1 MINVTGSEGMDFQLK
16 YANELASLKENE
28 DKIEIFRTEA
38 MKYLSSNLEELKK
51 IIDGLLIFSE
61 ENKLHKTKA
70 WAYYYQGWYNFDTT
84 HYDRAVTSFLKS
96 YEIFNNIMDKDGIV
110 YACNGL
116 TNVYC
121 QIGQLNLANEW
132 GLKGITLAEEIGNKN
147 ALITLLLNTGINY
160 IQMQHYDKAKE
171 IFSSMELMFYELTDQ
186 HRVSCLL
193 AMAEIEIHIGD
204 SVKSLS
210 YIEEA
215 LKNEE
220 KSLLITDISE
230 IHKLKGMAHIKLM
243 EYDVAENEFVMACNS
258 AEQQGLTYEKC
269 SAMVEWANLCVKVGR
284 KQEAVEKLNE
294 AASICSLKD
303 INVLLKEI
311 YFKLYKIYKELNLTG
326 KALEFLEKYKLI
338 DDKMYNYEQNQ
349 LIAKVSI
356 KNARRE
362 VEQYKLLYDRTE
374 LLSTIGQKIIS
385 NLNINSI
392 IDIINDEINK
402 LIETDYFGIAVY
414 DKEKDQISYHFA
426 GLNEKLY
433 ESVQFSKVDYSTFAG
448 YCIKTKNDIVL
459 GNVSREYKK
468 FTRVFPR
475 SLVGIDE
482 SQLKSMIYT
491 PMIINDKVV
500 GAMTVQSMKE
510 NSYDKN
516 DLNMLKIIANYTA
529 IAIENAIS
537 YKKVEEIATY
547 DQLTRFLSK
556 HEIVKLGKLIFDK
569 CKDNQIK
576 FSAVMIDV
584 DNFKMINDTY
594 GHVYGDNAISLLSE
608 TITRSIRNT
617 DYIGRYGGDEFLL
630 ICPDAG
636 EHEAFEVAE
645 RIRKN
650 VENSVFSIGEGIHM
664 SLTISLGVHQCTDCD
679 SSFDDVIKRA
689 DKSLYFA
696 KGSKNK
702 VVLSE

>member
-1 MINVTGSEGMDFQLK
+1 MDFQLK
-16 YANELASLKENE
+16 YAKELASLKENE
-28 DKIEIFRTEA
+28 DNIEIFRKEA
-38 MKYLSSNLEELKK
+38 MKYLSSNLEDLKK
-51 IIDGLLIFSE
+51 ISDGLLIFSE
-61 ENKLHKTKA
+61 ENKLYKVKA
-70 WAYYYQGWYNFDTT
+70 WAYYYLGWYNFDTT
-84 HYDRAVTSFLKS
+84 HYDKAVTNFLKS
-96 YEIFNNIMDKDGIV
+96 YEIFNNIIDKDGIV

-132 GLKGITLAEEIGNKN
+132 GLKGITIAEEINNKS

-160 IQMQHYDKAKE
+160 IQMQHFDKAKE
-171 IFSSMELMFYELTDQ
+171 IFNSMELMYYELTNQ
-186 HRVSCLL
+186 QRVSCLL
-193 AMAEIEIHIGD
+193 AMAEIEIHVGD
-204 SVKSLS
+204 SMKSLS

-215 LKNEE
+215 SKAEE
-220 KSLLITDISE
+220 KSHLITDMSE
-230 IHKLKGMAHIKLM
+230 IHKLKGMAYKKLM
-243 EYDVAENEFVMACNS
+243 EYDVAENEFVMACNY
-258 AEQQGLTYEKC
+258 AEQQNLTYERC
-269 SAMVEWANLCVKVGR
+269 SAMVEWANLCVNVGR
-284 KQEAVEKLNE
+284 KQEAIEKLNE
-294 AASICSLKD
+294 VAYICSSKD

-326 KALEFLEKYKLI
+326 NALEFLEKYKLI
-338 DDKMYNYEQNQ
+338 DDEMYNYEQNQ

-362 VEQYKLLYDRTE
+362 VEQYKSLYDRTE

-392 IDIINDEINK
+392 IDIINEEINK

-426 GLNEKLY
+426 GMNEKLF
-433 ESVQFSKVDYSTFAG
+433 ETVQFSKIDYSTFAG
-448 YCIKTKNDIVL
+448 YCIKTKRDIIL
-459 GNVSREYKK
+459 GNVSKEYKK
-468 FTRVFPR
+468 FTSVFPR
-475 SLVGIDE
+475 SLDGIDE
-482 SQLKSMIYT
+482 LKLKSMIYT

-516 DLNMLKIIANYTA
+516 DLNMLKILANYTA

-537 YKKVEEIATY
+537 FKKVEEIATY

-556 HEIVKLGKLIFDK
+556 HEIVKLGKLVYDK
-569 CKDNQIK
+569 CKDNKIK

-594 GHVYGDNAISLLSE
+594 GHVYGDKAISLLSE
-608 TITRSIRNT
+608 TITKSIRNT

-650 VENSVFSIGEGIHM
+650 VENSIFSIGEGINM
-664 SLTISLGVHQCTDCD
+664 SLTISLGVHQCSDCD
-679 SSFDDVIKRA
+679 SSFDDVINRA
-689 DKSLYFA
+689 DKNLYYA
-696 KGSKNK
+696 KGSSKNK
-702 VVLSE
+702 VVLSN

>member
-1 MINVTGSEGMDFQLK
+1 MNFQLK
-16 YANELASLKENE
+16 YANELACLKENE
-28 DKIEIFRTEA
+28 DNIEIFRSEA
-38 MKYLSSNLEELKK
+38 MNYLSNNLEELKK
-51 IIDGLLIFSE
+51 IIDGLLSFSE

-84 HYDRAVTSFLKS
+84 HYDKAVTSFLKS
-96 YEIFNNIMDKDGIV
+96 YEIFNNIMDKNGIV

-132 GLKGITLAEEIGNKN
+132 GLKGITLAEEINSQN

-171 IFSSMELMFYELTDQ
+171 IFSSLELMNYELTDQ
-186 HRVSCLL
+186 QHISWLL

-204 SVKSLS
+204 SMKSLS

-215 LKNEE
+215 SNTEE
-220 KSLLITDISE
+220 KSNIISEISE
-230 IHKLKGMAHIKLM
+230 IHKLKGMAYEKLM
-243 EYDVAENEFVMACNS
+243 EYDVAENEFVMACNF
-258 AEQQGLTYEKC
+258 AEQQDLTYEKC
-269 SAMVEWANLCVKVGR
+269 SAMVQWANLCVKVGR
-284 KQEAVEKLNE
+284 RQEAVVKLNE
-294 AASICSLKD
+294 AASICSSKD

-311 YFKLYKIYKELNLTG
+311 YFKLYNIYKELNLTG
-326 KALEFLEKYKLI
+326 NALEFLEKYKLI
-338 DDKMYNYEQNQ
+338 DDEMYNYEQNQ

-426 GLNEKLY
+426 GMDEKLF
-433 ESVQFSKVDYSTFAG
+433 ESVKFSNVDYSTFAG
-448 YCIKTKNDIVL
+448 YCIKTKRDIVL
-459 GNVSREYKK
+459 GNVSMEYKK
-468 FTRVFPR
+468 FTSVFPR

-482 SQLKSMIYT
+482 SLLKSMIYT

-516 DLNMLKIIANYTA
+516 DLNMLKILANYTA

-556 HEIVKLGKLIFDK
+556 HEIVKLGKLVYNK
-569 CKDNQIK
+569 CKDNKIK

-594 GHVYGDNAISLLSE
+594 GHVYGDKAISLLSE

-636 EHEAFEVAE
+636 EHEAYEVAE

-650 VENSVFSIGEGIHM
+650 VENSVFSIGEGINT
-664 SLTISLGVHQCTDCD
+664 SLTISLGVHQCTSCD

-696 KGSKNK
+696 KGSSKNK

>member
-1 MINVTGSEGMDFQLK
+1 MDFQLK
-16 YANELASLKENE
+16 YAKELASLKENE
-28 DKIEIFRTEA
+28 GKIEIFRTEA

-61 ENKLHKTKA
+61 ENKLYKTKA

-84 HYDRAVTSFLKS
+84 HYDKAVISFLKS

-132 GLKGITLAEEIGNKN
+132 GLKGITLAEEINNKN

-171 IFSSMELMFYELTDQ
+171 IFSSMVLMFYELTDQ

-284 KQEAVEKLNE
+284 TQEAIEKLNE
-294 AASICSLKD
+294 AASICSSKD

-311 YFKLYKIYKELNLTG
+311 YFKLYKIYKDLNLTG
-326 KALEFLEKYKLI
+326 NALEFLEKYKLI
-338 DDKMYNYEQNQ
+338 DDEMYNYEQNQ

-448 YCIKTKNDIVL
+448 YCIKTKRDIVL

-475 SLVGIDE
+475 SLDGIDE
-482 SQLKSMIYT
+482 ALLKSMIYT

-547 DQLTRFLSK
+547 DQL
-556 HEIVKLGKLIFDK
+556 
-569 CKDNQIK
+569 
-576 FSAVMIDV
+576 
-584 DNFKMINDTY
+584 
-594 GHVYGDNAISLLSE
+594 
-608 TITRSIRNT
+608 
-617 DYIGRYGGDEFLL
+617 
-630 ICPDAG
+630 
-636 EHEAFEVAE
+636 
-645 RIRKN
+645 
-650 VENSVFSIGEGIHM
+650 
-664 SLTISLGVHQCTDCD
+664 
-679 SSFDDVIKRA
+679 
-689 DKSLYFA
+689 
-696 KGSKNK
+696 NK
-702 VVLSE
+702 KYQKY

>member
-1 MINVTGSEGMDFQLK
+1 MDFQLK
-16 YANELASLKENE
+16 YAKELARLKENE
-28 DKIEIFRTEA
+28 DNIELFRTEA
-38 MKYLSSNLEELKK
+38 MNYLSSNLEELKNL
-51 IIDGLLIFSE
+51 IDGLLNFSE
-61 ENKLHKTKA
+61 ENKLLKTKA
-70 WAYYYQGWYNFDTT
+70 WSYYYFGWYNFHSTQ
-84 HYDRAVTSFLKS
+84 YDIAVIDFLKS
-96 YEIFNNIMDKDGIV
+96 YELFDNIKDKEGIV

-132 GLKGITLAEEIGNKN
+132 GLKGITLAEEINN
-147 ALITLLLNTGINY
+147 ESALVTLLLNTGINY
-160 IQMQHYDKAKE
+160 IQMQHFDKASE
-171 IFSSMELMFYELTDQ
+171 ILNSMKLLNYELTDQ
-186 HRVSCLL
+186 QRISWLL

-204 SVKSLS
+204 SMKSLT

-215 LKNEE
+215 STTEE
-220 KSLLITDISE
+220 KSNIISEVSE
-230 IHKLKGMAHIKLM
+230 IHKLKGMAYKKLM
-243 EYDVAENEFVMACNS
+243 EYDIAENEFVMSCS
-258 AEQQGLTYEKC
+258 YAEQQNLIYEKC
-269 SAMVEWANLCVKVGR
+269 CSMVEWANLCVKVGR
-284 KQEAVEKLNE
+284 SQEAVDKLNE
-294 AASICSLKD
+294 AARICSSKD

-311 YFKLYKIYKELNLTG
+311 YFRLYKIYKELSLTE
-326 KALEFLEKYKLI
+326 KALEFLEKYKVI
-338 DDKMYNYEQNQ
+338 DDEMYNYEQNQ

-374 LLSTIGQKIIS
+374 LLSNIGQKIIS

-392 IDIINDEINK
+392 IDIINQEINK

-426 GLNEKLY
+426 GMDEKLF
-433 ESVQFSKVDYSTFAG
+433 ESVKFSNVDYSTFAG
-448 YCIKTKNDIVL
+448 YCIKTKRDIVL

-468 FTRVFPR
+468 FISVFPR

-482 SQLKSMIYT
+482 TTLKSMIYT

-516 DLNMLKIIANYTA
+516 DLNMLKILANYTA

-537 YKKVEEIATY
+537 FKKVEEIATY

-556 HEIVKLGKLIFDK
+556 HEIVKLGKLVYDK
-569 CKDNQIK
+569 CKDNKIK

-594 GHVYGDNAISLLSE
+594 GHVYGDKAISLLSE

-650 VENSVFSIGEGIHM
+650 VENSVFSIGEGINM
-664 SLTISLGVHQCTDCD
+664 SLTISLGVHQCATCD

-689 DKSLYFA
+689 DKNLYFA
-696 KGSKNK
+696 KGSTKNK

>member
-1 MINVTGSEGMDFQLK
+1 MDFPLK
-16 YANELASLKENE
+16 YAKELASLKENE

-61 ENKLHKTKA
+61 ENELHRTKA

-84 HYDRAVTSFLKS
+84 HYNKAVTSFLKS

-171 IFSSMELMFYELTDQ
+171 IFSSMELMYYELTEQ

-204 SVKSLS
+204 PVKSLS

-215 LKNEE
+215 LKYEE

-284 KQEAVEKLNE
+284 KQEAVIKLNE
-294 AASICSLKD
+294 AALICSSKD

-338 DDKMYNYEQNQ
+338 DDEMYNYEQNQ

-374 LLSTIGQKIIS
+374 FLSTIGQKIIS

-448 YCIKTKNDIVL
+448 YCIKTKRDIVL

-468 FTRVFPR
+468 FTSVFPR
-475 SLVGIDE
+475 SLDGIDE

-556 HEIVKLGKLIFDK
+556 HEIVKLGKLVYDK
-569 CKDNQIK
+569 CKDNKIK

-584 DNFKMINDTY
+584 DNFKTINDTY
-594 GHVYGDNAISLLSE
+594 GHVYGDKAISLLSE
-608 TITRSIRNT
+608 TIARSIRNT

-645 RIRKN
+645 RIRKS
-650 VENSVFSIGEGIHM
+650 VENTVFSIGEGIDM
-664 SLTISLGVHQCTDCD
+664 SLTISLGVHQCADCD

-696 KGSKNK
+696 KGSNKNK

>member
-1 MINVTGSEGMDFQLK
+1 MNFQLK

-28 DKIEIFRTEA
+28 DNIEIFRTEA
-38 MKYLSSNLEELKK
+38 MNYLSSNLEELKK
-51 IIDGLLIFSE
+51 IIDGLLTFSE
-61 ENKLHKTKA
+61 ENKLHKAKA

-84 HYDRAVTSFLKS
+84 HYDKSVTSFLKS
-96 YEIFNNIMDKDGIV
+96 YEIFNNIIDKDGIV

-132 GLKGITLAEEIGNKN
+132 GLKGITLAEEINNKN

-160 IQMQHYDKAKE
+160 IQMQHFDKAKE
-171 IFSSMELMFYELTDQ
+171 IFSPMELMYYELTDQ
-186 HRVSCLL
+186 QRVSCLL

-204 SVKSLS
+204 SMKSLS

-215 LKNEE
+215 SKAEE
-220 KSLLITDISE
+220 KSHLITDMSE
-230 IHKLKGMAHIKLM
+230 IHKLKGMAYKKLM
-243 EYDVAENEFVMACNS
+243 EYDIAENEFVMACIS
-258 AEQQGLTYEKC
+258 AEQQSLTYEKC

-284 KQEAVEKLNE
+284 KQEAIEKLNE
-294 AASICSLKD
+294 AAYICSSKD

-326 KALEFLEKYKLI
+326 NALEFLEKYKLI
-338 DDKMYNYEQNQ
+338 DDEMYNYEQNQ

-362 VEQYKLLYDRTE
+362 VEQYKSLYDRTE

-402 LIETDYFGIAVY
+402 LIEADYFGIAVY
-414 DKEKDQISYHFA
+414 DKEKDQMSYHFA
-426 GLNEKLY
+426 GMNEKLY

-448 YCIKTKNDIVL
+448 YCVKTKNDIVV
-459 GNVSREYKK
+459 GNVSKEYRK
-468 FTRVFPR
+468 FTSVYPR
-475 SLVGIDE
+475 SLDGIDGFM
-482 SQLKSMIYT
+482 LKSMIYT
-491 PMIINDKVV
+491 PMIINDRVV
-500 GAMTVQSMKE
+500 GAMTVQNIKE

-516 DLNMLKIIANYTA
+516 DLNTLKILANYTA

-556 HEIVKLGKLIFDK
+556 HEIVKLGKLVYDK
-569 CKDNQIK
+569 CKDNKIK

-594 GHVYGDNAISLLSE
+594 GHVYGDKAISLLSE
-608 TITRSIRNT
+608 TITKSIRNT

-650 VENSVFSIGEGIHM
+650 VENSVFSIGEGIDM
-664 SLTISLGVHQCTDCD
+664 SLTISLGVHQCTTCD

-696 KGSKNK
+696 KGSSKNK